1 MSISERTVDRDLVE
15 RVAQGYKDQ
24 GYEVAIEPAATD
36 LPDFLRDYR
45 PDIIARNDNEHIVV
59 EIKDPVIDAD
69 QSRLSTLARR
79 LENRPGWKLVYIS
92 PASADPLF
100 FDAAPRR
107 FEADR
112 IRAVLTESI
121 TLKESNHLEGALMLC
136 WSALEAAMWRL
147 AQQYELEIRRRDPLT
162 LMRDLV
168 SNGLISRELY
178 QQLGELYRVRS
189 AFAHGFEPPKTF
201 DIVRSLDTLVEA
213 TREILDSATEL
224 VHPTA

>member
-1 MSISERTVDRDLVE
+1 MSISDRFVERDLIE
-15 RVAQGYKDQ
+15 RVAQEYKDQ
-24 GYEVAIEPAATD
+24 GYEVAIEPVATD
-36 LPDFLRDYR
+36 LPDFIRDCR
-45 PDIIARNDNEHIVV
+45 PDIIARKDNEHIVI

-69 QSRLSTLARR
+69 QGRLSTLARR
-79 LENRPGWKLVYIS
+79 LENRPGWKFVFIS

-107 FEADR
+107 FEEDR
-112 IRAVLTESI
+112 IRAVLAESI
-121 TLKESNHLEGALMLC
+121 ALKESNHLEGALMLC

-147 AQQYELEIRRRDPLT
+147 AQQYELQIRRRDTLT

-168 SNGLISRELY
+168 TNGLISRELY
-178 QQLGELYRVRS
+178 QQLSELYRVRS
-189 AFAHGFEPPKTF
+189 AFAHGFEPPMTV

-213 TREILDSATEL
+213 TCEILNSATEL